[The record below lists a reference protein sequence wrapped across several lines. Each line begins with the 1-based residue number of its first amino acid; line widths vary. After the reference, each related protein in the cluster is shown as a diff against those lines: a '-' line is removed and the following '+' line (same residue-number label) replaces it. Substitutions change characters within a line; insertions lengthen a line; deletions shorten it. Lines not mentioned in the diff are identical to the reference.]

1 MRLGTWSSWSNA
13 LAFAIKQTKNNP
25 AAIAEPTGRR
35 RATAAAETH
44 GCLLASPAFGTL
56 LLRGLLSPAWRGRR
70 RRRRAVVMSA
80 SAAIV
85 SGSIANFLK
94 QLVSLF
100 DPLSCAHPPVH
111 LRPRW
116 LLSSRR
122 QQGPPPPIRTRVFRR
137 YSARGRRLPTNLMVG
152 GVTLHC
158 TTWPLLGWPH
168 SLVIVGQGRCDDRFC
183 CEIEP
188 FARLRRWRA
197 IFF

>member
-13 LAFAIKQTKNNP
+13 LAFAVKQTKNNP
-25 AAIAEPTGRR
+25 AAIAEPTGRQ

-122 QQGPPPPIRTRVFRR
+122 QQGPPPPIRG
-137 YSARGRRLPTNLMVG
+137 ACL
-152 GVTLHC
+152 GVTPRGAPSADKPDGGGGGHC
-158 TTWPLLGWPH
+158 TALPGWGLPLVL
-168 SLVIVGQGRCDDRFC
+168 IVGQGRCDDRFC
-183 CEIEP
+183 CEIKP
-188 FARLRRWRA
+188 SARLRRWRA